1 MIVNS
6 TRDCIFFMLRN
17 NFEFMLRDS
26 CFVKKSLKLSSWRYQ
41 IVQITLK
48 THLRFARSALSFF
61 KMVDAPGQ
69 LD

>member
-26 CFVKKSLKLSSWRYQ
+26 CFVKKKFKTKLVAISNSANY
-41 IVQITLK
+41 IK
-48 THLRFARSALSFF
+48 NAFAFCTQCTVIF
-61 KMVDAPGQ
+61 
-69 LD
+69 